1 MPFDKYVKVPGSER
15 QPMRGA
21 SKSGTLD
28 PSEPMQVTVV
38 LRPRAGAPAQSL
50 DALAASGKHL
60 SREEYAQRYGADP
73 ADVQALLA
81 FAGHFGLAMRNVNL
95 GARTVTLAG
104 TCRNFANAFQ
114 VKLERYHYR
123 GGSYRGRTGAVN
135 IPQEL
140 HGIVMSVHGLDNR
153 PQAKAH
159 FRLAGANARAA
170 AAAAATSYT
179 PLQIA
184 KAYSFPNAGNGSGQT
199 IGIIELGGGYNQSDL
214 TTYFNNLQISPV
226 PTVVAISVDGATNSP
241 TGDTSGPDTE
251 VGLDIQVCGAIAPGA
266 NIAVYFAPNTDAGF
280 LDAINQAVND
290 TVNKPSVISISWGG
304 PESSWTA
311 QSLQS
316 YNSALQAAAAMGVS
330 VCVAAGD
337 NGSDDGVGDG
347 QDHVDFPASSP
358 YSLACGGTSLQISG
372 SSISSEV
379 VWNDQSTG
387 NGATGGGVS
396 GTFPLPPYQT
406 NAGVPPGKNPGGF
419 QGRGVPDV
427 SGDADPATGYN
438 VTVDGSSFAV
448 GGTSAVAPLWAGLIA
463 LLNQAL
469 GKPVGFL
476 NPALYQT
483 GENAGAFRD
492 ITSGNNGDFTAGPG
506 WDACTGWGSP
516 EGANL
521 LKTLSTTG
529 GTTSNP
535 TPTKPKPKPRPK
547 PKPKPKPKPAP

>member
-81 FAGHFGLAMRNVNL
+81 FAGHFGHAMSNVNL

-316 YNSALQAAAAMGVS
+316 YNNAFQSASVLGVTVCAASG
-330 VCVAAGD
+330 
-337 NGSDDGVGDG
+337 DDGSTDG
-347 QDHVDFPASSP
+347 VTDGEAHVDFPASSP
-358 YSLACGGTSLQISG
+358 YVLACGGTHLVG
-372 SSISSEV
+372 KGTSITDEE
-379 VWNDQSTG
+379 VWNDLPN

-396 GTFPLPPYQT
+396 ATFSLPSWQA
-406 NAGVPPGKNPGGF
+406 NANVPPSVNPGNYK
-419 QGRGVPDV
+419 GRGVPDV
-427 SGDADPATGYN
+427 AGDADPLTGYQ
-438 VTVDGSSFAV
+438 VEVDGSNTV
-448 GGTSAVAPLWAGLIA
+448 IGGTSAVAPLWAGLIA
-463 LLNQAL
+463 LFNQAL
-469 GKPVGFL
+469 PKSVGYL
-476 NPALYQT
+476 NPSLYGRIAT
-483 GENAGAFRD
+483 TPGTFHDVTA
-492 ITSGNNGDFTAGPG
+492 GNNGAYKAGPG
-506 WDACTGWGSP
+506 WDPCTGWGSP
-516 EGANL
+516 KGAVILQNL
-521 LKTLSTTG
+521 TG
-529 GTTSNP
+529 GASG
-535 TPTKPKPKPRPK
+535 
-547 PKPKPKPKPAP
+547 